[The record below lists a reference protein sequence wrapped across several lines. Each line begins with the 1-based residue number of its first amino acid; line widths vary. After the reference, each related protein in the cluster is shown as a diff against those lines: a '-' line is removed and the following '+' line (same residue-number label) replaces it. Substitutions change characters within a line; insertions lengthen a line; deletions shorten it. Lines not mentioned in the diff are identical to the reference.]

1 MVLKKKIRG
10 GMMLAGSSGFIDMPA
25 DQDAIVINPQL
36 DADKKMY
43 TKPRA
48 KIGGSSYSLMTNDL
62 TLGSGKPKKKLPEK
76 MKKYIDELAKAI
88 KDPKNK
94 DVKYRDLQKMVAQKL
109 K

>member
-1 MVLKKKIRG
+1 MVLKKKMRA

-48 KIGGSSYSLMTNDL
+48 KIGGSYSLMTNDL

-76 MKKYIDELAKAI
+76 MKRYIDELAKAR

-94 DVKYRDLQKMVAQKL
+94 DVKYRDLQKLVAQKL